1 MLVIVAHKLGNKD
14 ITTSSNGH
22 FTAVLLF
29 GAIFLDKDECTPIT
43 LTVSIDPAYLEIS
56 YQHMTA

>member
-1 MLVIVAHKLGNKD
+1 MLVIVARKLGNKD

-22 FTAVLLF
+22 FTTVLQ
-29 GAIFLDKDECTPIT
+29 FLDKDECTPIT
-43 LTVSIDPAYLEIS
+43 LSVSIDPVYLEIS